1 MDHDLI
7 VEQLLAQ
14 CKCFIENILQAT
26 DLHSVATASLAI
38 FAQMRQVG
46 RKMLQAKIDLEAQ
59 QLKGTQE
66 PVKQESRN
74 AVISF
79 PLGRHVS
86 SVLRMPHAD

>member
-26 DLHSVATASLAI
+26 DLHSVAAASLAI

-46 RKMLQAKIDLEAQ
+46 RQMLQAKIDLEAQ
-59 QLKGTQE
+59 QLKGT
-66 PVKQESRN
+66 
-74 AVISF
+74 AVV
-79 PLGRHVS
+79 PCCQDAGARYVHT
-86 SVLRMPHAD
+86 RMPEFAVARYTEQ